1 MNKEFNKGLLLAGF
15 GSFWWGFFGV
25 IYFKY
30 IAYIGHIELVVHR
43 CLWTAFTLILTTF
56 FFSKWNIFFKI
67 VKNKSNLFYLF
78 ISGFLIFINWG
89 VWIYAIATNRIID
102 ASFGYFIMPILSVML
117 GYLFFK
123 EKLNK
128 KRVFSIMLVILYILF
143 LLIVS
148 IKSLPWVGLIVALS
162 WGFYNLVRKKINV
175 DTDVGLLI
183 ESLFI
188 LPFALL
194 AFYLIASKG
203 YNDFQLSDPSMM
215 LFIYL
220 AGPMTVIPLFLYV
233 RGVELCG
240 LGPTGMIFYITP
252 TFQFLLGYFYYNEP
266 FSITKLVSFIF
277 IWIAVIIYL
286 KDLNA
291 VSYTHL
297 TLPTKLTG

>member
-1 MNKEFNKGLLLAGF
+1 MHKEFNKGLLLAGF

-30 IAYIGHIELVVHR
+30 IAYIGYIELVVHR

-56 FFSKWNIFFKI
+56 FFSKWSVFFKI
-67 VKNKSNLFYLF
+67 INNKLNLLYLF

-123 EKLNK
+123 ERLNK
-128 KRVFSIMLVILYILF
+128 KRIFSVLLVILSILF
-143 LLIVS
+143 LIIVS

-175 DTDVGLLI
+175 DTDIGLFI

-194 AFYLIASKG
+194 AFYLLASKG
-203 YNDFQLSDPSMM
+203 YNDFKLSNPSMM
-215 LFIYL
+215 IFIYL

-240 LGPTGMIFYITP
+240 LGPAGMIFYITP

-286 KDLNA
+286 KDLNE
-291 VSYTHL
+291 TN
-297 TLPTKLTG
+297 

>member
-1 MNKEFNKGLLLAGF
+1 MNKEFYKGLLLAGF

-128 KRVFSIMLVILYILF
+128 KRVFSILLVILSILF
-143 LLIVS
+143 LIIVS

-194 AFYLIASKG
+194 AFYLITSKG

-252 TFQFLLGYFYYNEP
+252 TIQFLLGYFYYNEP

-286 KDLNA
+286 KDLHETN
-291 VSYTHL
+291 
-297 TLPTKLTG
+297 

>member
-117 GYLFFK
+117 GYFFFK

-128 KRVFSIMLVILYILF
+128 KRVVSILLVILSILF
-143 LLIVS
+143 LIIVS

-203 YNDFQLSDPSMM
+203 YNDFQLSDPPMM

-286 KDLNA
+286 KDLHETN
-291 VSYTHL
+291 
-297 TLPTKLTG
+297 

>member
-67 VKNKSNLFYLF
+67 IKNKSNLFYLF

-117 GYLFFK
+117 GYLFFR

-128 KRVFSIMLVILYILF
+128 KRVFSILLVILSILF
-143 LLIVS
+143 LIIVS

-183 ESLFI
+183 ESLYI

-286 KDLNA
+286 KDLHETN
-291 VSYTHL
+291 
-297 TLPTKLTG
+297 